1 MTEFIFVFLR
11 DNAKKKSVKMPIKK
25 NKQETVHFNSEE
37 EDEIV
42 DGESGNESDLS
53 DTIKSS
59 RKACL
64 GCLEVDLS

>member
-42 DGESGNESDLS
+42 DGESGILHPGTRSEH
-53 DTIKSS
+53 
-59 RKACL
+59 
-64 GCLEVDLS
+64 